1 MEESTPAA
9 TDAST
14 TDRPKPG
21 DGEGPSRLRESLAT
35 GGKGSGKGNRNPKC
49 GNCSGRHSGACK
61 DGTEARPA
69 ASAPSLF
76 TPANTGRLL
85 RVPFTVA
92 AVRSHCAV
100 WLLSP
105 EEEAELVASA
115 VPFLNEWVAVDPKW
129 AALFMFSWS
138 LGGIAVGKAMGY
150 SAWTAAMRAQA
161 EDEAKKRK
169 APPEQPLPVD
179 SKPAGGFEP
188 TATPP
193 MPSA

>member
-1 MEESTPAA
+1 MEESTTTGAES
-9 TDAST
+9 ST
-14 TDRPKPG
+14 EARPKPG
-21 DGEGPSRLRESLAT
+21 DGEGPSRLRESLAS

-49 GNCSGRHSGACK
+49 EHCGGRHSGACK
-61 DGTEARPA
+61 DGTKPA
-69 ASAPSLF
+69 AQAGTSTLF

-92 AVRSHCAV
+92 AIRSHCAV
-100 WLLSP
+100 WLLTP

-129 AALFMFSWS
+129 AAMFMFSWS

-150 SAWTAAMRAQA
+150 SAWTAAMKAQA
-161 EDEAKKRK
+161 VEAEKARK
-169 APPEQPLPVD
+169 APGEQPLPVD